1 MDEPTPLPPPRLEPE
16 MISHA
21 TTPSYAPPAPYLDLP
36 PAPTGVVAAPPSP
49 ADTLQASVT
58 GAVTDAL
65 HKLDLVSYLEL
76 LARTEPRTFRQWVE
90 MALPKQSRQGTN
102 QAVIVNMHSALPK
115 SPLDDLPPGFDLHR

>member
-1 MDEPTPLPPPRLEPE
+1 
-16 MISHA
+16 
-21 TTPSYAPPAPYLDLP
+21 
-36 PAPTGVVAAPPSP
+36 VAAPPSP

-58 GAVTDAL
+58 AAVTDAL
-65 HKLDLVSYLEL
+65 HAIDLRSYLEL

-90 MALPKQSRQGTN
+90 MALPKQQRNGSN